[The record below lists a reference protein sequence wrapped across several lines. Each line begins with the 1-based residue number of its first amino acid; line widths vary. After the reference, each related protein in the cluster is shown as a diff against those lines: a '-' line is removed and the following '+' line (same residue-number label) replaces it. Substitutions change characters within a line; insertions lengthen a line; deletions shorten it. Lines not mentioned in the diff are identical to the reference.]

1 MINNNIIVIM
11 LNNSD
16 TGIIEKITFLLLLL
30 GVATNLLI
38 ATGNDKVAITIN
50 NENVGIN
57 KLYNPNPS
65 VPKCL
70 EIIILKMKPKNLD
83 KNPPVSSMKVDIKN
97 LFFSKSLIIFKYM
110 KTYKKIYL

>member
-1 MINNNIIVIM
+1 M
-11 LNNSD
+11 L
-16 TGIIEKITFLLLLL
+16 TPTIEKIIFLLLLL

-38 ATGNDKVAITIN
+38 AIGNDKVAITMN
-50 NENVGIN
+50 NEKVGIS
-57 KLYNPNPS
+57 KLYKPNPS
-65 VPKCL
+65 VPKYL

-83 KNPPVSSMKVDIKN
+83 KKPPVSSIKVDIKN